1 MQPALSPK
9 AQCASPA
16 VASRSPAPVSAPL
29 LLGRRAALAAAAAAA
44 AAALAPAQSAL
55 AFGSGF
61 PGYDINLDG
70 RKRAFD
76 RNKREMQAELERGE
90 CSVFGLLGGGEPDVG
105 SAPR

>member
-1 MQPALSPK
+1 MQPALSLK
-9 AQCASPA
+9 AQCTRPALASG
-16 VASRSPAPVSAPL
+16 PAPVAAAPL
-29 LLGRRAALAAAAAAA
+29 LLGRRSALAAAAAAA
-44 AAALAPAQSAL
+44 AAVLAPAQSAL

-90 CSVFGLLGGGEPDVG
+90 
-105 SAPR
+105 